1 MCVCGA
7 SLMQLGPGVVRASPR
22 KLTRPPASSALR
34 LASTLHFLRDVR
46 VSDMCRFWVRYPA
59 AYRERAAEAKAKE
72 ARLRALLAEQ
82 RRQIQA
88 GQGLRMM
95 PF

>member
-1 MCVCGA
+1 MW
-7 SLMQLGPGVVRASPR
+7 
-22 KLTRPPASSALR
+22 
-34 LASTLHFLRDVR
+34 R
-46 VSDMCRFWVRYPA
+46 VGVRYPA
-59 AYRERAAEAKAKE
+59 AYLERATEAKAKE